1 VLHEAGAKS
10 LDPARWGNDT
20 LGAVG
25 NERPGPST
33 EPGAIF
39 NALSH
44 LNLRRLLVMTYEMQF
59 ETHYQ
64 ATRKGIRNTSGRNEK
79 FVLAR
84 VTVQSIGIGRFR

>member
-1 VLHEAGAKS
+1 MWHEGGAKS

-20 LGAVG
+20 LGAAG

-44 LNLRRLLVMTYEMQF
+44 LNLRRLVMTYEMQF

-64 ATRKGIRNTSGRNEK
+64 ATRKGIRNASSRNEK
-79 FVLAR
+79 FVQAR
-84 VTVQSIGIGRFR
+84 VTVQSKGIGRFG

>member
-1 VLHEAGAKS
+1 VWHEAGAKS

-20 LGAVG
+20 LGAAG

-33 EPGAIF
+33 EPGAIYS
-39 NALSH
+39 ALSH
-44 LNLRRLLVMTYEMQF
+44 LNPRGLVMTYEVQF

-64 ATRKGIRNTSGRNEK
+64 ATRKGIRNASGRNEE

-84 VTVQSIGIGRFR
+84 VGLQSIRIGRFR